1 VLFWYSLFF
10 LLVLSVDSVATFG
23 CYFFLFDTKHIDM
36 KIILLMLFSA
46 FSIAVYS
53 QSLRDLELLTMSKG
67 KLDSIEIKLKS
78 WDYSLT
84 VVKNKTVDSVNYD
97 TYLFTR
103 PSSDYY
109 IYSTVLVT
117 KNNTDIEK
125 GIFWEITLVTFSDKR
140 FDELRQECI
149 KSANPKYSKEKI
161 MGDTFVRNYKS
172 EFFDYSFKLENA
184 KDKNSPIYYYVKI
197 RCNPANMIMLND

>member
-1 VLFWYSLFF
+1 
-10 LLVLSVDSVATFG
+10 
-23 CYFFLFDTKHIDM
+23 
-36 KIILLMLFSA
+36 MLFSA